1 MSKKKK
7 KRKKGDER
15 NVMRRGPSIHKIYNF
30 PDYDA
35 KNKWEEIICG
45 ETPFLEM
52 ARLKKTIV
60 INIAI

>member
-1 MSKKKK
+1 
-7 KRKKGDER
+7 
-15 NVMRRGPSIHKIYNF
+15 MRRGPSIHKIYNF

-35 KNKWEEIICG
+35 KNKWEEIICS